1 MLASNAVFFGNAPL
15 KIIASVPGLMAEQRL
30 FISTSPSPGAARA
43 TSLHS
48 TRRSATWNRALA
60 RMAG

>member
-30 FISTSPSPGAARA
+30 VISTSPSPGAANV

-48 TRRSATWNRALA
+48 TRRSATWKSAWA
-60 RMAG
+60 RIAG